1 MHVGCGSGGVSR
13 LEGFTV
19 NKRTGFMRH
28 NQNRRSRGRNRK
40 GPNPLTRSYESNGP
54 DVKVRGTAAHVA
66 EKYMTLA
73 RDAQSSGDS
82 VAAENYLQHAE
93 HYIRIVMAAQAQLQP
108 LQPNQLREGQDEIDD
123 EDRQMNGRIRDRF
136 DSNGRDGR
144 APDDE
149 LEGEEGDEEEERG
162 FQPRGDERPMQPR
175 QDNRGP
181 YGQDDRGPPRHDR
194 QFRPD
199 DRGYRGDNRGPRP
212 DNRNQDYRGQDNRGQ
227 DSRNFDN
234 RGPDNR
240 GPDSR
245 PDHRGNEN
253 RQDGRNQ
260 ERNHDDRGPRQS
272 RFDRRDRPERFEA
285 PRQERPEING
295 QQRFEASEQAAT
307 RPDMIETVEP
317 LPVAESAVP
326 MPDEAPTAPRKRR
339 GRPPRVVNGAE
350 APAEGPDATPDGAAA
365 LAAFPE

>member
-1 MHVGCGSGGVSR
+1 
-13 LEGFTV
+13 
-19 NKRTGFMRH
+19 MRH
-28 NQNRRSRGRNRK
+28 NQNRRSRGRSRK

-108 LQPNQLREGQDEIDD
+108 MQPNQFRDGQDEDD
-123 EDRQMNGRIRDRF
+123 DDRQLNGRIRDRF

-149 LEGEEGDEEEERG
+149 LEGDEGDEEDDRT
-162 FQPRGDERPMQPR
+162 FQPVGDGRPLQQPR
-175 QDNRGP
+175 PDNRGP
-181 YGQDDRGPPRHDR
+181 YGQDDRGPRPDR
-194 QFRPD
+194 QFRPE

-212 DNRNQDYRGQDNRGQ
+212 DNRNQESRGNDNRGNDNRGNDNRGNAGRGNEIRGNQGNDTRGQDNR
-227 DSRNFDN
+227 
-234 RGPDNR
+234 PDNR
-240 GPDSR
+240 GFD
-245 PDHRGNEN
+245 N

-260 ERNHDDRGPRQS
+260 ERHQDDRGPRPN
-272 RFDRRDRPERFEA
+272 RFEPRDRPERFDA
-285 PRQERPEING
+285 PRQDPPEMNG
-295 QQRFEASEQAAT
+295 QDHFSRPDEGQAAPE
-307 RPDMIETVEP
+307 RIEAVEVA
-317 LPVAESAVP
+317 PVVETALP
-326 MPDEAPTAPRKRR
+326 MPDEAPAAPRKRR
-339 GRPPRVVNGAE
+339 GRPPRVVNGGDSVE
-350 APAEGPDATPDGAAA
+350 APEVTPDGAAA